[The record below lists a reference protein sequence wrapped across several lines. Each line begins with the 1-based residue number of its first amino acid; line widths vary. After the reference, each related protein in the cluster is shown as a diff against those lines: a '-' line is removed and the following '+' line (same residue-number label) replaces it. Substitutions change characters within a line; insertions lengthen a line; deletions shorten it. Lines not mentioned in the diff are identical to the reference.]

1 METNYEES
9 YRRIM
14 EYQNQEHLRNQ
25 KKIRWGIRCVILIP
39 LIFLML
45 MFSMDSSKVV
55 FLVLWIV
62 SLFTISGYLIYVEYM
77 DYTLQ
82 EHLTELGIKE
92 DGKIDTLLPNSS
104 IDSRLAEME
113 RKIAADRAILA
124 KYFGDSEV
132 MPDEALLEEKEDEV
146 EEDSSSEETSEDT
159 ASEQKNKKKEKKKDK
174 KKDKED

>member
-14 EYQNQEHLRNQ
+14 GYQNQEHLRNQ

-82 EHLTELGIKE
+82 ERLTELGIKE